1 MLRLERIERHH
12 RLDAP
17 EPQSRPKR
25 QSIPGLS
32 AWESEMVRSEQA
44 RLWMLLAGVFVSR
57 LPFRARMPYGLDSIQ
72 FVLAVD
78 HFDVRLHQPH
88 PPGYFLFVLMGKVGN
103 FVFQDP
109 NLSYVALN
117 IAFSVLAVWLT
128 YWLSRELFGLE
139 GAWLVALLMATSP
152 LVWFHGEVALSNMM
166 DCFLVCLT
174 ALLCWRAGRGD
185 LRAAAFAALALGLAG
200 GVRQNTLLFL
210 LPLWLWS
217 LQRFGLRTRLMF
229 AAVLGATCIGWY
241 VPMAALSG
249 GIRQYQTALR
259 DHWLNSNWH
268 GFTLAWL
275 PFNFITVT
283 YFMLLGLGLSSV
295 LLFIGALLFLEKS
308 RGHSI
313 WREARLQFFVAWL
326 APPLAFFVFVYS
338 HPIQT
343 GHSLVYLP
351 ALFAL
356 VPQASALVM
365 GRASRAVLAGLA
377 LLNTL
382 TFLFMNTPVSRPRIE
397 SYERRVTETINLVR
411 SQCRPEET
419 ILLNSDFMFLG
430 FRDFMFHLPE
440 FRSYQIKLYS
450 LDGKSRM
457 FAGANRET
465 LLVGAIPVAPGVKH
479 FLMAADELEQSP
491 AFHNRLTLG
500 QSIPGQFVTTA
511 SGVRL
516 FRGSIRD
523 FARLFPE
530 IPLNPS

>member
-1 MLRLERIERHH
+1 
-12 RLDAP
+12 
-17 EPQSRPKR
+17 
-25 QSIPGLS
+25 
-32 AWESEMVRSEQA
+32 MVRSEQE
-44 RLWMLLAGVFVSR
+44 RLWMLLAGVFISR

-88 PPGYFLFVLMGKVGN
+88 PPGYFLFVLMGKIGN
-103 FVFQDP
+103 FFFHDP
-109 NLSYVALN
+109 NLSFVALN
-117 IAFSVLAVWLT
+117 VVCSVLAVWLT
-128 YWLSRELFGLE
+128 YWLSRDLFGIE
-139 GAWLVALLMATSP
+139 GAWLAALLMATSP

-174 ALLCWRAGRGD
+174 ALLCWRAAQGNGRAGG
-185 LRAAAFAALALGLAG
+185 FAALALGLAG

-210 LPLWLWS
+210 VALWLWS
-217 LQRFGLRTRLMF
+217 LRKFELRKRLVFG
-229 AAVLGATCIGWY
+229 AVLGATCICWY
-241 VPMAALSG
+241 VPMALLSG

-283 YFMLLGLGLSSV
+283 YFALLGLGLASV
-295 LLFIGALLFLEKS
+295 LLLIGLLFFIEKS
-308 RGHSI
+308 RGRGI
-313 WREARLQFFVAWL
+313 WREARLQFFAAWL
-326 APPLAFFVFVYS
+326 APPLAFFLFVYS

-356 VPQASALVM
+356 IPQASALMV
-365 GRASRAVLAGLA
+365 GRARGTVLASLA

-382 TFLFMNTPVSRPRIE
+382 SFLFMNMPMSRTRLE
-397 SYERRVTETINLVR
+397 TYQRRVTETITMVR
-411 SQCRPEET
+411 SQCRPEDT
-419 ILLNSDFMFLG
+419 ILLNADFMFLG

-440 FRSYQIKLYS
+440 FRSYQPKLYV
-450 LDGKSRM
+450 LDGRSRI
-457 FAGANRET
+457 FAGENRET
-465 LLVGAIPVAPGVKH
+465 LLLDAISVAPGVKH
-479 FLMAADELEQSP
+479 FVLVADEVEDNPTFVNRVSLE
-491 AFHNRLTLG
+491 R
-500 QSIPGQFVTTA
+500 SIPGQFFTTE

-523 FARLFPE
+523 LAKLFPK
-530 IPLNPS
+530 IPLNAS